1 MFTCMW
7 KSKFDMFN
15 KPWLLKDLLSVSQS
29 QAMRIVRTVG
39 QAFEVCHKQSLD
51 NADGEKILTL
61 TYILFNQT

>member
-15 KPWLLKDLLSVSQS
+15 KPWFLKDLLSVSQS